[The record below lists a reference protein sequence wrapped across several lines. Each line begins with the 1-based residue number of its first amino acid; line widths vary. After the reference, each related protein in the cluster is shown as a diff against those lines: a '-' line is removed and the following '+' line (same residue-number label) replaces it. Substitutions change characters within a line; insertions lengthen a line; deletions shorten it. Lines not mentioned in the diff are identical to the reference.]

1 MFGGAKSRSKLR
13 LEIISEEGRARPRF
27 LAQPMH
33 YQRPVNA
40 MNTNAGYKK
49 EKKAG
54 SGGFTLLQ
62 LVVAIAV
69 VTILVSVALPNLA
82 RARQNAEDTRTEK
95 ELQSI
100 YTAIVMFETAN
111 GRRPASWFE
120 MRNYIPIQNIE
131 GKYEL
136 NTQLG

>member
-1 MFGGAKSRSKLR
+1 M
-13 LEIISEEGRARPRF
+13 P
-27 LAQPMH
+27 
-33 YQRPVNA
+33 YYRPVNA
-40 MNTNAGYKK
+40 MNANATLSL
-49 EKKAG
+49 KAG
-54 SGGFTLLQ
+54 ERRGFTLIQ
-62 LVVAIAV
+62 LTVAIAV
-69 VTILVSVALPNLA
+69 VTILVSIALPNLA

-111 GRRPASWFE
+111 GRRPVTWGE

-131 GKYEL
+131 SKYEL